1 MDKIKGLIFD
11 LDGVLVNT
19 KKIHYDALNLALK
32 KFKIKEISFK
42 DHLNIFDGL
51 PTSKKLEILNNKNI
65 LDKKY
70 NKFIID
76 IKQKNTLK
84 LLSKDIKYNEK
95 IYRTFSKLSKDFKIS
110 LATNA
115 VQKTLDLC
123 LRKLKI
129 KS

>member
-129 KS
+129 K